1 MCLKTVLKFQWNC
14 LLLVFSLSFL
24 SISLSAQQTIKVAG
38 RVVDN
43 QTKAPLAGVS
53 ISVKGNNKVGAI
65 TTEDGIY
72 SLNASSDAVLV
83 ITSLGY
89 TDLEVPVNNQTLLN
103 VSLNSKST
111 QLSDVVVI
119 GYGTRQK
126 KDLTGSVA
134 TTLAK
139 DIEKST
145 ASTPEMAMQGRMAG
159 VLVNTPSGN
168 PNDRVTVRIRGVNTF
183 NGVNDPLYV
192 IDGVPLVEGVQGT
205 RQAVLGDLGTPNNIF
220 SIINPND
227 IESISV
233 LKDASAASI
242 YGVRASNGVVL
253 ITTKRGKIGKPK
265 IDASAYFGTQS
276 SVARPLDVLNVQQYV
291 ALYKEA
297 YANNPDIDAGNPK
310 PFGDVFGPVFD
321 ETSPQY
327 LGNSSFTDW
336 QRAYLNDDAPFA
348 DVSVRLSGATEGFNY
363 YLSTGYYKTEG
374 TLQGSN
380 KEKYTLS
387 TNLSTKIS
395 KYLEVGL
402 TSALTYDKS
411 LNELTGSLSDGYNAP
426 PWQPIFG
433 NGPRGYAPVFGYL
446 FEPNPGFDPTLVTAG
461 PIKNLAAG
469 YPRKLWGEE
478 SKFND
483 FGFMATGD
491 NMYHTTSAVGNAY
504 LQVNPVKGL
513 KIKGSIGGSYIVIK
527 NDSYTEFDRY
537 AFNETPGNPYENV
550 RDTLVVA
557 NLGIRNTYQKSL
569 VKELLANYNLSF
581 SGDHNIDITAVANEQ
596 SLNWSILSGSGG
608 LLSTDPDVRNTLNLP
623 LQNGGGFS
631 TLRRWSLIGYALRAS
646 YKYANKYYLDV
657 SVRRDGSSLLAP
669 SKRWGN
675 FPAVGLGWR
684 ITSEKFMQEKN
695 IKWLNDLKIR
705 GSWGKSGNL
714 AGTEGFAY
722 LSLINPGISVPNAS
736 FGSGNGNA
744 IGNNQLGAYLPNFAN
759 TSLSWETLTAT
770 GVGFD
775 AIMFNNKV
783 NFTLEYYNRLNEDII
798 QSVNPPPSAGIEAP
812 TDVNVATVRNRGI
825 EISLGYNTRIGEVDF
840 NVSGN
845 ITTINNKVVKLNGG
859 TPWAP
864 NVREGYSMY
873 FLYGYKSGGIFQ
885 NQAEIDAWRA
895 KYTDASVGQSTSNP
909 TAGYQPKPGDAYFLD
924 VNRAPDSKNPS
935 AFNNSPDS
943 IINDND
949 QTYLGKTVP
958 GFFYG
963 FNVGAA
969 WKGFDLSAQIYGV
982 GDVVRYN
989 NLKAG
994 GEAMSSI
1001 GTNQLATVLN
1011 RWTPQNPS
1019 ATMTRAAFRDPNLNG
1034 RTSDRFVES
1043 GAFMR
1048 LKNLQL
1054 GYTFPKSVLNKTGF
1068 VEGLRLYVGAVNLF
1082 TITKYTGY
1090 DPENEFYPP
1099 ARQVLAGV
1107 NINF

>member
-1 MCLKTVLKFQWNC
+1 MRLKTVVKFNRKRILLFFPF
-14 LLLVFSLSFL
+14 LLLAF
-24 SISLSAQQTIKVAG
+24 SLSAQQSIKVAG
-38 RVVDN
+38 RVVDS
-43 QTKAPLAGVS
+43 QTKAPLSGAS
-53 ISVKGNNKVGAI
+53 ITVKGNNKAGAI
-65 TTEDGIY
+65 TTPDGMY
-72 SLNASSDAVLV
+72 SLTVEPDATLV

-89 TDLEVPVNNQTLLN
+89 SDLEVVVNNQPLLN
-103 VSLNSKST
+103 VSLISKST

-145 ASTPEMAMQGRMAG
+145 ASTPELAMQGRMAG

-220 SIINPND
+220 SIVNPND

-276 SVARPLDVLNVQQYV
+276 SVAKSKDVLNVQQYV

-310 PFGDVFGPVFD
+310 PFADVFGAVFD
-321 ETSPQY
+321 ETSSQY

-336 QRAYLNDDAPFA
+336 QKAYFNDNAPFA
-348 DVSVRLSGATEGFNY
+348 DFSVRLSGATEGLNY

-374 TLQGSN
+374 TLQGSK

-395 KYLEVGL
+395 KYIEVGL

-411 LNELTGSLSDGYNAP
+411 LNELTGSLNDGYNAA
-426 PWQPIFG
+426 PWQPIYG
-433 NGPRGYAPVFGYL
+433 NGPGGYAPVFGYM
-446 FEPNPGFDPTLVTAG
+446 FEPNPDFDPSLVTAG
-461 PIKNLAAG
+461 ALKNLVAG

-478 SKFND
+478 TKFND

-491 NMYHTTSAVGNAY
+491 NMYHTTSAIGNGY
-504 LQVNPVKGL
+504 IQVNPIKGL
-513 KIKGSIGGSYIVIK
+513 KIKGSLGGSYIIIK

-537 AFNETPGNPYENV
+537 LFNETPGNPYENV
-550 RDTLVVA
+550 RDSLVVA
-557 NLGIRNTYQKSL
+557 NLNIRNTYQKSL

-581 SGDHNIDITAVANEQ
+581 LNDHNIDITAVANEQ
-596 SLNWSILSGSGG
+596 TLNWSILSGGGG

-623 LQNGGGFS
+623 LQNNGGFG

-646 YKYANKYYLDV
+646 YKYANKYYLDL

-684 ITSEKFMQEKN
+684 ITSEKFMQARN
-695 IKWLNDLKIR
+695 FSWLNDLKIR

-775 AIMFNNKV
+775 AILFNNKV
-783 NFTLEYYNRLNEDII
+783 NLTLEFYNRLNEDII

-825 EISLGYNTRIGEVDF
+825 ELSLGYNTRFGDVDF
-840 NVSGN
+840 NISGN
-845 ITTINNKVVKLNGG
+845 LTTVNNKVVKLNGG
-859 TPWAP
+859 TPWAA

-885 NQAEIDAWRA
+885 TQAEIDAWRA
-895 KYTDASVGQSTSNP
+895 KYTDATVGQSQSNP

-924 VNRAPDSKNPS
+924 LNRSPDPKNPS
-935 AFNNSPDS
+935 AFNNRPDS
-943 IINDND
+943 IINEND
-949 QTYLGKTVP
+949 RTYLGKTIP

-963 FNVGAA
+963 FNLGAA
-969 WKGFDLSAQIYGV
+969 YKGFDLSAQIYGV
-982 GDVVRYN
+982 GDVMRYN

-1001 GTNQLATVLN
+1001 GINQLATVLN

-1019 ATMTRAAFRDPNLNG
+1019 TTMTRAAFRDPNANS
-1034 RTSDRFVES
+1034 RESDRFVES

-1048 LKNLQL
+1048 LKNLQI
-1054 GYTFPKSVLNKTGF
+1054 GYTIPKNILSRTGF
-1068 VEGLRLYVGAVNLF
+1068 IDGIRVYAGTVNLF

-1099 ARQVLAGV
+1099 AKQFLAGI

>member
-1 MCLKTVLKFQWNC
+1 MRLKTAVKRCKNC
-14 LLLVFSLSFL
+14 LLLLFSFSLFTF
-24 SISLSAQQTIKVAG
+24 SLSAQQTIKVAG
-38 RVVDN
+38 RIVDN
-43 QTKAPLAGVS
+43 ITKAPLSGAS
-53 ISVKGNNKVGAI
+53 ITVKGNTKTGAI
-65 TTEDGIY
+65 TTQDGIY
-72 SLNASSDAVLV
+72 SLEVPSNATLV
-83 ITSLGY
+83 ISSLGY
-89 TDLEVPVNNQTLLN
+89 SNLEVPVNNQSLLN
-103 VSLNSKST
+103 VSLVSESKE
-111 QLSDVVVI
+111 LSDVVVI

-126 KDLTGSVA
+126 KDLTGAVA

-145 ASTPEMAMQGRMAG
+145 ASTPELAMQGRMAG
-159 VLVNTPSGN
+159 VLVSTPSGN
-168 PNDRVTVRIRGVNTF
+168 PNDRVSVRIRGVNTF

-220 SIINPND
+220 SIVNPND

-253 ITTKRGKIGKPK
+253 ITTKRGKLGKPK
-265 IDASAYFGTQS
+265 IDVSAYYGTQS
-276 SVARPLDVLNVQQYV
+276 SLARPLDVLNVQQYV

-310 PFGDVFGPVFD
+310 PFGDVFGAVFD
-321 ETSPQY
+321 ETSQQY
-327 LGNSSFTDW
+327 LGNSPFVDW

-374 TLQGSN
+374 TLKGSN

-402 TSALTYDKS
+402 TSNITYDKS

-426 PWQPIFG
+426 PWQPIYG

-446 FEPNPGFDPTLVTAG
+446 FEPNPNFDPALVSAG
-461 PIKNLAAG
+461 AIKSLAPG

-478 SKFND
+478 TKFND
-483 FGFMATGD
+483 FGFMATGE
-491 NMYHTTSAVGNAY
+491 NMYHTTSAVGNGY
-504 LQVNPVKGL
+504 IQVNPFKGM
-513 KIKGSIGGSYIVIK
+513 KITGSVGGSYIVIK

-537 AFNETPGNPYENV
+537 LFNETPGNPYENV

-569 VKELLANYNLSF
+569 VKKLQANYNTTFLT
-581 SGDHNIDITAVANEQ
+581 DHNIDVTAVAEEQ
-596 SLNWSILSGSGG
+596 SLNWSILSGGGG
-608 LLSTDPDVRNTLNLP
+608 LLSTDPAVRTTINLP
-623 LQNGGGFS
+623 LQNSGGTG

-646 YKYANKYYLDV
+646 YKYANKYYLDL

-669 SKRWGN
+669 TRRWGN
-675 FPAVGLGWR
+675 FPSVGVGWR
-684 ITSEKFMQEKN
+684 ITSEKFMQGAN
-695 IKWLNDLKIR
+695 MSWLNDLKIR

-759 TSLSWETLTAT
+759 TSLSWETLVAT
-770 GVGFD
+770 GIGFD
-775 AIMFNNKV
+775 AVLFNNKV

-825 EISLGYNTRIGEVDF
+825 EISLGYNNKFGEVDF

-845 ITTINNKVVKLNGG
+845 LTTVHNEVIKLNEG
-859 TPWAP
+859 TPWAA

-873 FLYGYKSGGIFQ
+873 FLYGYKTGGIFQ
-885 NQAEIDAWRA
+885 NQAEIDAWRL
-895 KYTDASVGQSTSNP
+895 KNTDATVGQSVSNP

-924 VNRAPDSKNPS
+924 VNRAPDLKNPS
-935 AFNNSPDS
+935 AFNNRPDS
-943 IINDND
+943 IINSND
-949 QTYLGKTVP
+949 QTYLGKTIP

-969 WKGFDLSAQIYGV
+969 YKGFDLSAQLYGI
-982 GDVVRYN
+982 GDVKRYN
-989 NLKAG
+989 DLKAG
-994 GEAMSSI
+994 GESMSSI
-1001 GTNQLATVLN
+1001 GINQLSTVLN

-1019 ATMTRAAFRDPNLNG
+1019 TTMTRAAFRDPNQNN
-1034 RTSDRFVES
+1034 RVSDRFVES

-1048 LKNLQL
+1048 LKILQV
-1054 GYTFPKSVLNKTGF
+1054 GYTIPKNILNKTGF
-1068 VEGLRLYVGAVNLF
+1068 VEGVRVYAGAVNLF

-1090 DPENEFYPP
+1090 DPENDFYPP
-1099 ARQVLAGV
+1099 AKQVMAGI